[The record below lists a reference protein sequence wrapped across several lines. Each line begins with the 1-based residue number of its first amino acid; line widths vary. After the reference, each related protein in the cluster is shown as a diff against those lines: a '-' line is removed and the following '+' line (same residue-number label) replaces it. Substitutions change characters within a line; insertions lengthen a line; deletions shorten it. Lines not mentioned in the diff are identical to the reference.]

1 MVTVTQSWPRTGYYP
16 PDAKEAAALARIVD
30 AAYPDIGLIAS
41 TDLSEF
47 RRALSAVGYMFR
59 TAEPVSKYS
68 FIHFVDAAND
78 LLTEHLHGSSVS
90 GTAVFG
96 AMLAHA
102 DIPWRKADRSIGQM
116 LEVGLNEH
124 AGRMCENA
132 WRGLLDGTRNLMTP
146 TPTRAEFV
154 QAAGYG
160 QKTTFWKQRDD
171 GKMRAVERGESLWSR
186 S

>member
-47 RRALSAVGYMFR
+47 RRGLSAVGYMFR
-59 TAEPVSKYS
+59 PAEPVSKYS

-102 DIPWRKADRSIGQM
+102 DIPWRKADR
-116 LEVGLNEH
+116 
-124 AGRMCENA
+124 
-132 WRGLLDGTRNLMTP
+132 
-146 TPTRAEFV
+146 
-154 QAAGYG
+154 
-160 QKTTFWKQRDD
+160 
-171 GKMRAVERGESLWSR
+171 
-186 S
+186 